1 MLFTRKIGKFLRGK
15 ATPFQII
22 SATVLGAL
30 LGSLPGVSQGPLLL
44 VILLFL
50 LIVLNANIFLA
61 GITLLIVKLI
71 SLVLLPVYFQIGM
84 VLLESPL
91 KGLISKLV
99 NAPVTAWFGLDH
111 YVMVPSLIVGLLIGL
126 LLGIFLSRTLRAF
139 RMKMGSLEEG
149 SEKYQVYASKFWVKA
164 IAWILVGGLSS
175 KGKKSWSEM
184 ADHRKGMP
192 IRPIGIVFVVSL
204 GILGF
209 LGFKLMDKTIVT
221 NMVRDALEDANGAT
235 VDITGVE
242 VLPGENRVIVNG
254 LAMADP
260 EALENNRFASQQLV
274 ADISGMNI
282 LAKKVVIDSLQFLEP
297 KVGTPRKVPGRM
309 TVELPEPPKTQPEGE
324 VISIDDYLGQASVWK
339 ERLATLKRIY
349 DRIAP
354 YVKKDG
360 KEEKPKEPGEPGW
373 REQLLAR
380 AKAEG
385 YAKVKSESIV
395 SGTPRFWIR
404 ELVANNIEVGGN
416 DDLFAISGLDLSSQP
431 ALLAQSGV
439 IKVSRMDGNFDVELS
454 LPNSANPN
462 QSALK
467 IRYANLAVSDLE
479 EAAGKDLPMDG
490 GTLDISGEGVI
501 DGAILNVPVKVTLHN
516 TTLNAFGN
524 SLPLDKFP
532 LEIQLQ
538 GTLDQPKLK
547 IPKDAIQNALED
559 AGKAKIKN
567 MIEEKAGDQ
576 LKGLFDK
583 LGG

>member
-30 LGSLPGVSQGPLLL
+30 LGSLPGVTQGPLLL

-61 GITLLIVKLI
+61 GITLLLVKLI
-71 SLVLLPVYFQIGM
+71 SLILLPIYFQIGM
-84 VLLESPL
+84 ILLESPL
-91 KGLISKLV
+91 SGLIAKLA

-111 YVMVPSLIVGLLIGL
+111 YVMLPSLIVGLLIGFF
-126 LLGIFLSRTLRAF
+126 LGVMMSRSLRTF
-139 RMKMGSLEEG
+139 RKKMGSLEEG
-149 SEKYQVYASKFWVKA
+149 SEKYQAYASKFWVKS
-164 IAWILVGGLSS
+164 IAWILVGGLSN
-175 KGKKSWSEM
+175 KGKKNWTEM
-184 ADHRKGMP
+184 ADNRKGMP
-192 IRPIGIVFVVSL
+192 IRPLGIVFVVSL

-209 LGFKLMDKTIVT
+209 LGLKLMDTTIVT
-221 NMVRDALEDANGAT
+221 SSVRDALEDANGAT
-235 VDITGVE
+235 VDIEAVE
-242 VLPGENRVIVNG
+242 VLPGENRVIVTG

-260 EALENNRFASQQLV
+260 EALENNRFASRQVV

-282 LAKKVVIDSLQFLEP
+282 LAKKVVIDSLQILEP
-297 KVGTPRKVPGRM
+297 KAGTPRKVPGRL
-309 TVELPEPPKTQPEGE
+309 TVDIPEPPKTEPVEE
-324 VISIDDYLGQASVWK
+324 VYSIDDYLGQASVWK
-339 ERLATLKRIY
+339 ERLATLKRVY

-373 REQLLAR
+373 REQLIQR

-385 YAKVKSESIV
+385 YAKIKSENLI
-395 SGTPRFWIR
+395 SGSPRFWVR
-404 ELVANNIEVGGN
+404 ELVADNLEIGGN
-416 DDLFAISGLDLSSQP
+416 DDLFAISGLNLSSQP
-431 ALLAQSGV
+431 ALLAESGV
-439 IKVSRMDGNFDVELS
+439 IKVTRMDGDFDVELG
-454 LPNSANPN
+454 LPNETNPN
-462 QSALK
+462 QSSVK
-467 IRYANLAVSDLE
+467 IRYANLAVSELE

-490 GTLDISGEGVI
+490 GTLDLVGEGVI
-501 DGAILNVPVKVTLHN
+501 DGAVLRIPVKVTMNN

-532 LEIQLQ
+532 VEIQVL
-538 GTLDQPKLK
+538 GPLDQPKLK
-547 IPKDAIQNALED
+547 IPSDAFENALEE
-559 AGKAKIKN
+559 AGKAKLKN
-567 MIEEKAGDQ
+567 VIEEKAGDQ